1 MKVQNLENLVLYLEF
16 SYRLSCEHGCVQVH
30 IHVPVALLIGYL
42 LLRLVGSRYPY
53 RCFPMVSSS
62 AGST

>member
-1 MKVQNLENLVLYLEF
+1 MKVQNLEKLVLYLAF
-16 SYRLSCEHGCVQVH
+16 SYRLSCEHGRVQVH
-30 IHVPVALLIGYL
+30 IHVPVAL